1 MAHTFSQILLHVVF
15 STSGRRNLIAE
26 AFRPRLYEYMGGVA
40 RNEFGAPYRIGGTAN
55 HVHALI
61 GLRTNVSVADA
72 VAKLKSHSSG
82 WLHKTFPTAADFAW
96 QGGYAAFS
104 VSTSKRPEVIEYI
117 DNQMV
122 HHNGRTF
129 EEEFRALLDAH
140 GIEYDAAHFLD

>member
-15 STSGRRNLIAE
+15 GTSGRRNLIAE
-26 AFRPRLYEYMGGVA
+26 AFRERMYEYMGGVA
-40 RNEFGAPYRIGGTAN
+40 KNEFGAAYRIGGTAN